1 MSYHALIQFRE
12 SIFNLFKFAR
22 DAAMNLLDA
31 LCSFDAKSVIELSLS
46 PFFERSHASI
56 PRAIQDYSAGRQG
69 EHTDIQADFI
79 PTLKEQALSR
89 SDLPYHMF
97 AIDVSPIP
105 RPYAAKLEERQI
117 VHANNPTPGQKPISV
132 GHQVSCVAAT
142 APNEL
147 SLPLSLKRVPFGESQ
162 TDFGLEQAE
171 TVGNDINDKPCLMA
185 CDAKYSN
192 RESLYRAHGWNNNVL
207 LSRLSGTRIF
217 YQYHEYNPKDISRRG
232 PKPKYGAPFKL
243 SEPDTH
249 PVPDESIR
257 IIFHKTDDTDWRLN
271 IERFDNL
278 LVRGKK
284 GLPMHD
290 KPMSVFKVAVF
301 DRSGQPLYKEPL
313 WLVGV
318 GCQVKTIALE
328 YVFLAYHLRFD
339 IEHWFRFA
347 KGHLLLDQFQSV
359 ELEHIENWLLY
370 PMLATHQLDCARDV
384 VTECHRPW
392 EATRQDKPL
401 AAAQIKRGMSQV
413 LHTIGT
419 PAAPPKPRGRG
430 GGRVIGSKNVEQRE
444 KSPIQFK
451 SPKKL
456 FAGKVTIKFP
466 IDSVEGLGQAK
477 LNVESLP
484 EIGKELRESLKTL
497 LHDGKATLD
506 FAKTG

>member
-1 MSYHALIQFRE
+1 
-12 SIFNLFKFAR
+12 
-22 DAAMNLLDA
+22 MNLLDA

-69 EHTDIQADFI
+69 EHIDIQEDFI

-89 SDLPYHMF
+89 WDLPYHTF
-97 AIDVSPIP
+97 AIDVSPTP
-105 RPYAAKLEERQI
+105 RPYAAKLKERQI
-117 VHANNPTPGQKPISV
+117 VHANNPTPGQKPIAV

-142 APNEL
+142 APDEL

-162 TDFGLEQAE
+162 TEFGLEQAE
-171 TVGNDINDKPCLMA
+171 TVGKYINDKPCLMA
-185 CDAKYSN
+185 GDAKYSN
-192 RESLYRAHGWNNNVL
+192 RESIYRAYDWDNNVL
-207 LSRLSGTRIF
+207 LSRLSGTRLF
-217 YQYHEYNPKDISRRG
+217 YQRYEYTPKDISRRG
-232 PKPKYGAPFKL
+232 PKPKYGARFKL

-249 PVPDESIR
+249 PAPDESMR
-257 IIFHKTDDTDWRLN
+257 IIYHKADDTDWRLN

-284 GLPMHD
+284 GLPMDD
-290 KPMSVFKVAVF
+290 KPISVFKVTVF
-301 DRSGQPLYKEPL
+301 DRSGQSLYKEPL

-318 GCQVKTIALE
+318 GRQVKTIALE

-347 KGHLLLDQFQSV
+347 KRHLLLDQFQSI

-370 PMLATHQLDCARDV
+370 PMLATHQLDCARNV

-392 EATRQDKPL
+392 ESTRQDKPL
-401 AAAQIKRGMSQV
+401 AAAQIKRGMGQV
-413 LHTIGT
+413 LRTVGT
-419 PAAPPKPRGRG
+419 PATPPKPRGRG
-430 GGRVIGSKNVEQRE
+430 IGRTIGSKNVEQRE

-456 FAGKVTIKFP
+456 FAGKITIKLP
-466 IDSVEGLGQAK
+466 LDSAEGLSQAE

-484 EIGKELRESLKTL
+484 EIGKELGESLRTL
-497 LHDGKATLD
+497 LHEGEAILD
-506 FAKTG
+506 FDKTG